1 LNLREVSL
9 SNQNTK
15 ILMKL
20 AYLYTESEL
29 TPWKENVNAATLAF
43 LLSQTPLE
51 IKADIVHFDG
61 FNEDMLEKLKR
72 YDLIFN
78 LCYGYKDAGQTEVA
92 GWLQH
97 YGIKH
102 SASSF
107 EALKLAQDKSIL
119 PDLCGQLDILT
130 PEVFFETTC
139 LDDEVL
145 YLSKPRKGS
154 CHRNIQIGKG
164 AWMKTHL
171 NTSGDDLIFQ
181 PYIFG
186 REFSVAVI
194 PVSGGKYYHALPPV
208 EIVPTAHED
217 IYIAGQSLVK
227 TKREFCPNLPDFI
240 TDDLMEA
247 AEKLH
252 KRIGLSGMSRTDFRV
267 DKNGDIYTLD
277 VNAMPNMDPER
288 SLLPAICQYNGVAIM
303 DLIKRIIDNSD
314 YVSACKTQKS
324 RKNIHTVSI

>member
-1 LNLREVSL
+1 
-9 SNQNTK
+9 
-15 ILMKL
+15 MKL

-29 TPWKENVNAATLAF
+29 TPWKENVNAETLAF

-51 IKADIVHFDG
+51 INAEIVHFDG
-61 FNEDMLEKLKR
+61 FNEDMLEKLKK

-102 SASSF
+102 TASSF
-107 EALKLAQDKSIL
+107 DALKIAQDKSIL
-119 PDLCGQLDILT
+119 PDLCSPIGILT
-130 PEVFFETTC
+130 PDIFFETTC
-139 LDDEVL
+139 LEDDVL

-154 CHRNIQIGKG
+154 CHRNIHIGKG
-164 AWMKTHL
+164 TWMKNHL
-171 NTSGDDLIFQ
+171 STSDDDLIFQ

-208 EIVPTAHED
+208 EIVPAEQED

-227 TKREFCPNLPDFI
+227 TRREFGPNLSYSIF
-240 TDDLMEA
+240 DDLMES

-252 KRIGLSGMSRTDFRV
+252 KKIGLSGMSRTDFRV
-267 DKNGDIYTLD
+267 DKNGHIYALD

-288 SLLPAICQYNGVAIM
+288 SLMPAICQYNNVAIK
-303 DLIKRIIDNSD
+303 DLIKRIIDNSE
-314 YVSACKTQKS
+314 YVSGS
-324 RKNIHTVSI
+324 KNETSGKIILKVSM

>member
-1 LNLREVSL
+1 
-9 SNQNTK
+9 
-15 ILMKL
+15 MKL

-29 TPWKENVNAATLAF
+29 TPWKENVNAETLAF

-51 IKADIVHFDG
+51 INAEIVHFDG
-61 FNEDMLEKLKR
+61 FNEDMLEKLKK

-102 SASSF
+102 TASSF
-107 EALKLAQDKSIL
+107 DALKIAQDKSIL
-119 PDLCGQLDILT
+119 PDLCSPIGILT
-130 PEVFFETTC
+130 PDIFFETTC
-139 LDDEVL
+139 LEDDVL

-154 CHRNIQIGKG
+154 CHRNIHIGKG
-164 AWMKTHL
+164 TWMKNHL
-171 NTSGDDLIFQ
+171 STSDDDLIFQ

-208 EIVPTAHED
+208 EIVPAEQED

-227 TKREFCPNLPDFI
+227 TRREFGPNLSDSI
-240 TDDLMEA
+240 SDALMES

-252 KRIGLSGMSRTDFRV
+252 KKIGLSGMSRTDFRV
-267 DKNGDIYTLD
+267 DKNGHIYALD

-288 SLLPAICQYNGVAIM
+288 SLMPAICQYNNVAIK
-303 DLIKRIIDNSD
+303 DLIKRIIDNSE
-314 YVSACKTQKS
+314 YVSGS
-324 RKNIHTVSI
+324 KNETSGKIILKVSM

>member
-1 LNLREVSL
+1 
-9 SNQNTK
+9 
-15 ILMKL
+15 MKL

-29 TPWKENVNAATLAF
+29 TPWKENVNAETLAF

-51 IKADIVHFDG
+51 INAEIVHFDG
-61 FNEDMLEKLKR
+61 FNEDMLEKLKK

-102 SASSF
+102 TASSF
-107 EALKLAQDKSIL
+107 DALKIAQDKSIL
-119 PDLCGQLDILT
+119 PDLCSPIGILT
-130 PEVFFETTC
+130 PDIFFETTC
-139 LDDEVL
+139 LEDDVL

-154 CHRNIQIGKG
+154 CHRNIHIGKG
-164 AWMKTHL
+164 TWMKNHL
-171 NTSGDDLIFQ
+171 STSDDDLIFQ

-208 EIVPTAHED
+208 EIVPAEQED
-217 IYIAGQSLVK
+217 IYIAGQSVVK
-227 TKREFCPNLPDFI
+227 TIREFGPNLSDSI
-240 TDDLMEA
+240 SDDLMDA

-252 KRIGLSGMSRTDFRV
+252 KKIGLSGMSRTDFRV
-267 DKNGDIYTLD
+267 DKNGHIYALD

-303 DLIKRIIDNSD
+303 DLIKRIMDNSD
-314 YVSACKTQKS
+314 YVSGS
-324 RKNIHTVSI
+324 KNETSGKIILKVSM